1 MINSNSAHKEQ
12 IQHGDVFASI
22 ESNHCHPS
30 YCIQPHLNEKPNLDA
45 VSKKK
50 WKRKRSNIMSEDK
63 MRKNDK
69 VEEKWIGDHGP
80 AAQTITIF

>member
-30 YCIQPHLNEKPNLDA
+30 YCIHISVKKITLDA
-45 VSKKK
+45 VYKKHK
-50 WKRKRSNIMSEDK
+50 KERGATIMSGDK
-63 MRKNDK
+63 MKNDNAEGK
-69 VEEKWIGDHGP
+69 
-80 AAQTITIF
+80 